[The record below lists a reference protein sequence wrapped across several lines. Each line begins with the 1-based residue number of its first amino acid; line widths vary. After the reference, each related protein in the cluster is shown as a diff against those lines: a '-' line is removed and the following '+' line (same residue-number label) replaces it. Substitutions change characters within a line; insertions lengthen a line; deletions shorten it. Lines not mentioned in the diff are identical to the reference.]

1 MYISINMEWWRA
13 WSHRRVGVAVPI
25 SRLYCVEGSQA
36 SRIQLHPSFS
46 FMETGEMYLV
56 FLFSFDRSFLWFL
69 CLAAK
74 NKGKKRWRHL
84 PKEPQACERA
94 LNWIERVAR
103 PIKHA
108 RSMKLRVC
116 HTVLPLLWRRK
127 RKETQHTQYTQ
138 TEWHRKRINKHTRRV
153 WRDKALSL
161 IDLRLHPSYPLADVT
176 RHPSGASFK
185 KYNLD
190 FLFQFEEKL
199 VWKVVSELK
208 RASKLNPGT
217 GFRLDGFISEAF
229 PTSSRDELFSFSTPE
244 REWASRAVNTIVVFN
259 QLFSALNT
267 HPLALF
273 LHFIRVFHPGRFM
286 RRPVVCYWVMAES
299 SWLLIAFEHGNTSSL
314 SLLRSPF
321 PLYSLSQASRIIV
334 IGQKPSKLTLGMV
347 RKF

>member
-1 MYISINMEWWRA
+1 MTCLIASPSRSGGPYLSIVLCRGFTSK
-13 WSHRRVGVAVPI
+13 SHPVTSKFFIYGDGRNA
-25 SRLYCVEGSQA
+25 LN
-36 SRIQLHPSFS
+36 F
-46 FMETGEMYLV
+46 FV
-56 FLFSFDRSFLWFL
+56 FLWPELLLIFISLV
-69 CLAAK
+69 AAK
-74 NKGKKRWRHL
+74 KERGKRWRRL

-273 LHFIRVFHPGRFM
+273 LHFIRVFIQVDLWDAPSFVIGSWQNPLGSSSLLNTEIPVLSLSFDRRSHCTVY
-286 RRPVVCYWVMAES
+286 RRPVE
-299 SWLLIAFEHGNTSSL
+299 
-314 SLLRSPF
+314 
-321 PLYSLSQASRIIV
+321 
-334 IGQKPSKLTLGMV
+334 
-347 RKF
+347 